1 MYLLDTSTLSE
12 LVKKIPNKNLIT
24 RMKQVSS
31 DAFYT
36 ASICVMELRYGALKR
51 RNRSDL
57 WPNIQQH
64 ILSKLQILSFSSEDA
79 MNAAELLYHLQ
90 SLGHPIGIEDT
101 MIGAIALSHGLT
113 LVTAN
118 TKHFSRIP
126 GLKVENWFL

>member
-1 MYLLDTSTLSE
+1 
-12 LVKKIPNKNLIT
+12 
-24 RMKQVSS
+24 
-31 DAFYT
+31 
-36 ASICVMELRYGALKR
+36 
-51 RNRSDL
+51 
-57 WPNIQQH
+57 
-64 ILSKLQILSFSSEDA
+64 

>member
-57 WPNIQQH
+57 WPNM
-64 ILSKLQILSFSSEDA
+64 LQILSFSSEDA